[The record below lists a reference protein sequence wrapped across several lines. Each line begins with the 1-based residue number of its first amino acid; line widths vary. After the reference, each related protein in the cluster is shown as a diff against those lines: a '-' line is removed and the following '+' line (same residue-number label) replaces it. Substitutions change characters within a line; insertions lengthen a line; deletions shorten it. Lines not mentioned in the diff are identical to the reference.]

1 MASCV
6 STKPARAARSHVCTY
21 APRNENQVRHGLV
34 GLVCFFIRLKS
45 AIRISHLSSLSV
57 PLGHD
62 MPKGR
67 RGNPLSKVCI
77 IRRPRRRRQDMQ
89 CVCVCVCASPLGA
102 SWTVSRPCCR
112 LGTRCC
118 PSSRL
123 YGCKRSPQQRCRSL
137 DAGAKASA
145 QGTSLR
151 AASLGP
157 LPICWNLALERRS
170 RRLLRGR

>member
-1 MASCV
+1 MSSMASCV

-34 GLVCFFIRLKS
+34 GLVCFFIRLNS

-89 CVCVCVCASPLGA
+89 CVCVCVCVCITSWSVLDRFQTVLQTWNTLLPEFPPLRVQAEPTAALPVPRCRCKGFSSGNVFASSIA
-102 SWTVSRPCCR
+102 R
-112 LGTRCC
+112 
-118 PSSRL
+118 PSS
-123 YGCKRSPQQRCRSL
+123 
-137 DAGAKASA
+137 
-145 QGTSLR
+145 
-151 AASLGP
+151 
-157 LPICWNLALERRS
+157 NLLES
-170 RRLLRGR
+170 CP